1 MGQSFKLKYPVLFMA
16 MSFALSASTLVSA
29 AETEIEQAKA
39 EEPEME
45 VITISSK
52 GLISYVSASAS
63 KTDMPIIETPSSISV
78 LTEKRITDLG
88 AESLQ
93 DAIGYVAGVYN
104 GPYGV
109 DTRGDWAQIRG
120 VSPLQYQDGL
130 QMMFGNYNN
139 VRTNPYMLQQ
149 IEILKGP
156 SSVLYGQG
164 STGGIINMVTKRP
177 EAEQK
182 GEIWAQVGNYD
193 RKQLA
198 ADVTGSLNEDESVL
212 YRLTGLYRDSE
223 TQTDYVDDNSYFIA
237 PAITWYAT
245 DTTKLTLLANLQKNE
260 SGSSTQFFPHEGTLL
275 PAPNGQIP
283 SNRFISEPGWDQ
295 YDTEQKSVT
304 FLLEQELNDYM
315 SLYWS
320 SRYVDSK
327 STYRTMYAWPPK
339 FQEDGRSILR
349 NISMSDSTAKA
360 LTSDLRLQAEFDTG
374 DVEHNL
380 TFGIDYQDVDTDTDR
395 LYLRG
400 AGGMLD
406 LYNPQYGLNTDSLP
420 TGADIPDTPGENNNQ
435 LGIYLQDSI
444 KFGNFIVSGALRHD
458 WVESETVSA
467 GKQDQSATTGRLG
480 LMYSFDSGIA
490 PYVSYAQSFQPIYGS
505 NQVGTPYKPQEGEQY
520 ELGVK
525 YQPAGSEHL
534 FTAAI
539 FDISDKNRKQAAGP
553 DLTLQLGEVEIQ
565 GLELEAQLEWE
576 EIDIYASYAYTD
588 SEKHTNKVG
597 EVNAKLSAMP
607 DHMLS
612 TWLTYRPQ
620 SFWQGFKAG
629 LGFRYVGETSDGS
642 VDVFMPDGT
651 QVHNALNTEA
661 YHLFDMMIGYEFSEF
676 DLSLNVD
683 NLADETVITSCL
695 ARGDCFYGQR
705 RTITANLRYKF

>member
-1 MGQSFKLKYPVLFMA
+1 MDQKFKLRYPTLLI
-16 MSFALSASTLVSA
+16 ALAVSLSGLVFA
-29 AETEIEQAKA
+29 AETKADEQVDKTQDAK
-39 EEPEME
+39 ME
-45 VITISSK
+45 VITISGK

-78 LTEKRITDLG
+78 LTDKRIADLG

-139 VRTNPYMLQQ
+139 VRINPYMLQQ

-177 EAEQK
+177 EAEQQA
-182 GEIWAQVGNYD
+182 EIWAQVGNYN

-198 ADVTGSLNEDESVL
+198 GDITGSLNDDESVL

-260 SGSSTQFFPHEGTLL
+260 SGSSTQFFPHKGTLL

-283 SNRFISEPGWDQ
+283 SSRFISEPGWDQ

-304 FLLEQELNDYM
+304 LLLEQELNDYM

-327 STYRTMYAWPPK
+327 ATYRTMYAWPPK
-339 FQEDGRSILR
+339 FQDDGRSILR
-349 NISMSDSTAKA
+349 NVSMSDSSAQA

-374 DVEHNL
+374 SVEHNL

-395 LYLRG
+395 LYIPG
-400 AGGMLD
+400 AGGLLD
-406 LYNPQYGLNTDSLP
+406 LYNPKYGVNTGSLP
-420 TGADIPDTPGENNNQ
+420 TGDDIPDTPGENNNQ
-435 LGIYLQDSI
+435 LGIYIQDSI
-444 KFGNFIVSGALRHD
+444 KLGKVIVSGALRHD
-458 WVESETVSA
+458 RVESNTTKY
-467 GKQDQSATTGRLG
+467 GKQAQSATTGRLG

-490 PYVSYAQSFQPIYGS
+490 PYVSYSQSFQPIYGS
-505 NQVGTPYKPQEGEQY
+505 NEIGTPFKPQEGEQY

-525 YQPAGSEHL
+525 YQPAGTEHL
-534 FTAAI
+534 LTASI
-539 FDISDKNRKQAAGP
+539 FDISDKNRKQSDGP
-553 DLTLQLGEVEIQ
+553 NLTRQLGEVQIQ
-565 GLELEAQLEWE
+565 GLELEAQLEWQE
-576 EIDIYASYAYTD
+576 VDVYASYAYTD

-597 EVNAKLSAMP
+597 EVGAKLAAMP

-612 TWLTYRPQ
+612 TWVTYRPQ
-620 SFWQGFKAG
+620 SFWHGFKAG

-642 VDVFMPDGT
+642 VDVLTPSGT
-651 QVHNALNTEA
+651 RVHTALNTEA
-661 YHLFDMMIGYEFSEF
+661 YHVFDLMLGYEFSAF
-676 DLSLNVD
+676 DLSLNID
-683 NLADETVITSCL
+683 NVADETVITSCL

-705 RTITANLRYKF
+705 RTVTANVKYKF